1 MHYRL
6 FKVFSL
12 SLTLAISLT
21 LTITAC
27 SDVSIQ
33 RPKVAKSNPIH
44 TNAVDEENYYYAAM
58 ATENI
63 EDLLILVNKLK
74 SLGGDAIDNHLVIK
88 LMSKH
93 LKMTESEK
101 IVMLRLLNG
110 KINYLHL
117 DALKP
122 MLLSKSNKVAEEA
135 YILLLSLPVDRATRP
150 LHSLVMLKTNSSF
163 IKTKAKSLLTS

>member
-1 MHYRL
+1 MYYRL

-12 SLTLAISLT
+12 SLTLAILLT

-27 SDVSIQ
+27 SDVSISP
-33 RPKVAKSNPIH
+33 PKATKSVPAV
-44 TNAVDEENYYYAAM
+44 TNSVDERSYYYAAM

-63 EDLLILVNKLK
+63 EDLLILVNKLN
-74 SLGGDAIDNHLVIK
+74 SLGGSSIDNHLVIK

-93 LKMTESEK
+93 LKMSDTEK
-101 IVMLRLLNG
+101 VVMLRLLNG
-110 KINYLHL
+110 KINHLHL
-117 DALKP
+117 DSLKP
-122 MLLSKSNKVAEEA
+122 MLLSKNNKVAEEA
-135 YILLLSLPVDRATRP
+135 YLLLLSLPVDRSTRP